1 MDGIATRYRVAAPAA
16 PLDAGPG
23 KEWRCRT
30 IAPLRSGLQQT
41 TPGNLPAR
49 AAACRP
55 VQRAHDLSSSRNG
68 QGTSPNNPEMC
79 LDAAKSNGRPSVQL
93 QMDGHPSESSCRPER
108 CASCVPSTST

>member
-16 PLDAGPG
+16 PLDASPG
-23 KEWRCRT
+23 KEWRCRP
-30 IAPLRSGLQQT
+30 IAPLRSALQQT
-41 TPGNLPAR
+41 TPSNPLAH

-79 LDAAKSNGRPSVQL
+79 FDAAKSNGQSSVQAS
-93 QMDGHPSESSCRPER
+93 DGRPPVGSSCRPELR
-108 CASCVPSTST
+108 ASCAPSTSI